1 MSSKRVPVTL
11 SKELGNQINM
21 AILAGKK
28 YHHDVV
34 TPESIIFQ
42 IVKNVSSVEKTLEK
56 SGIDI
61 EELKGFLI
69 QYLKDYCN
77 DQNSTFDVELS

>member
-42 IVKNVSSVEKTLEK
+42 IVKNVSSVEKTL
-56 SGIDI
+56 D
-61 EELKGFLI
+61 
-69 QYLKDYCN
+69 
-77 DQNSTFDVELS
+77 